1 MYLRGGGII
10 TIQGKSNSSKLTFAW
25 IGESYEVELPA
36 QYTAA
41 GLSTN
46 NGTAIAGD
54 PGASAEFAFTVEL
67 EVPLNNTIEEVIR
80 ILKVTAN
87 STNVTK

>member
-1 MYLRGGGII
+1 MYLRGGGTI

-25 IGESYEVELPA
+25 VGESYEVELPA

-41 GLSTN
+41 GISTN
-46 NGTAIAGD
+46 NGIAIAGD
-54 PGASAEFAFTVEL
+54 PGASSEFVFAIEL
-67 EVPLNNTIEEVIR
+67 EVPLNDTIEEVTR
-80 ILKVTAN
+80 TLKVAAN